1 MEGNEFD
8 GLKREDVAFYL
19 KNKLH
24 ASFAAKKL
32 LTHGEK
38 IRENKDD
45 ILFHPKGEFLEW
57 LVYLPFSG
65 QWCTNTT
72 DLNLKVFP
80 ISELP
85 NFLKHLGLNDDKY
98 QKALQ
103 EIDELDRQ
111 ATSGKRY
118 GRTGLSNKGR

>member
-1 MEGNEFD
+1 MESEFD

-32 LTHGEK
+32 LTHGEV
-38 IRENKDD
+38 ILNTENEV
-45 ILFHPKGEFLEW
+45 LHNPKWTLAPYLIYSETYKEW
-57 LVYLPFSG
+57 MTLWSHVGRTVY
-65 QWCTNTT
+65 
-72 DLNLKVFP
+72 P
-80 ISELP
+80 IAKLP

-98 QKALQ
+98 QKVLQ
-103 EIDELDRQ
+103 EIDKLDRQ